1 MSTQWIIWYDDFSSF
16 SNEDGEPWDAPR
28 ENVVCIAVASIEC
41 GRYIL
46 GEVDWYCWHFEDSQW
61 VPHNRSGMQQ
71 YLRKP
76 GKEKVVVEG
85 YWVTKERYGKI
96 RSHALKVDDRLP
108 KAMANGPRQPEHVR
122 QWLEE

>member
-1 MSTQWIIWYDDFSSF
+1 MSAQWVIWYDDWSSF
-16 SNEDGEPWDAPR
+16 SSEDGEPWEAPR
-28 ENVVCIAVASIEC
+28 ENVICIAVASIEC

-46 GEVDWYCWHFEDSQW
+46 GEVDWYCWHFEDDQW

-71 YLRKP
+71 YLRRP
-76 GKEKVVVEG
+76 GKEKVVIEG

-108 KAMANGPRQPEHVR
+108 KVTAHGPRLPEHVA